1 MIRVILADD
10 HDVVRKGIKLVLSE
24 DPSIEVVGE
33 AKTGAEVIGLI
44 SKNKCD
50 VLLMDISMPGMSGL
64 DVLSEIRRSDKT
76 LPVVFLSMHPE
87 EHYAVRAVR
96 SGAAGYITKDS
107 PPESLLK
114 AVKKVASGGRYIT
127 SSLAERLADA
137 LVSSDDRPLHEFLSE
152 RESQIL
158 RLIGAGKSPS
168 EIADMLCLSIK
179 TVSTYK
185 TRIMQKMGLKSSAEL
200 IRYAV
205 ENKLVN

>member
-10 HDVVRKGIKLVLSE
+10 HDVVRRGIKQILSE
-24 DPSIEVVGE
+24 DPSIQVVGE
-33 AKTGAEVIGLI
+33 ARSGAEAVELI

-64 DVLSEIRRSDKT
+64 DVLSELRKSNKT

-87 EHYAVRAVR
+87 EHYAVRAMK

-114 AVKKVASGGRYIT
+114 AVKKAASGGKYIT

-137 LVSSDDRPLHEFLSE
+137 LTSPDDRPLHDALSE

-158 RLIGAGKSPS
+158 RLMGAGKSPS
-168 EIADMLCLSIK
+168 EIAESLCLSIK

-185 TRIMQKMGLKSSAEL
+185 TRVMQKMGLKSSAEL
-200 IRYAV
+200 IRYVV
-205 ENKLVN
+205 ENKLD

>member
-10 HDVVRKGIKLVLSE
+10 HDVVRRGIKQILSE
-24 DPSIEVVGE
+24 DPSIQVVGE
-33 AKTGAEVIGLI
+33 AKSGAEIIELL
-44 SKNKCD
+44 SNNNCD

-64 DVLSEIRRSDKT
+64 DVLSELRKTNKT
-76 LPVVFLSMHPE
+76 LPVIFLSMHPE
-87 EHYAVRAVR
+87 EHYAVRAMKN
-96 SGAAGYITKDS
+96 GAAGYITKDS

-137 LVSSDDRPLHEFLSE
+137 LTSPDDRPLHDALSE

-158 RLIGAGKSPS
+158 RLMGAGKSPS
-168 EIADMLCLSIK
+168 EIAESLCLSIK

-185 TRIMQKMGLKSSAEL
+185 TRVMQKMGLKSSAEL

-205 ENKLVN
+205 ENKLD